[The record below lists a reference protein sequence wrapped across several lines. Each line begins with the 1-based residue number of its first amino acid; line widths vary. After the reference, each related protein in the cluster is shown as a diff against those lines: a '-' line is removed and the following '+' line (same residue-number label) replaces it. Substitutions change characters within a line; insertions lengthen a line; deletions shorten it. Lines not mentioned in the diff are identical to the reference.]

1 MDPTRTDAGF
11 VAIVTFPT
19 DGPETARKLV
29 ELATGG
35 VQEWIRAVPGF
46 LSANYHISSDG
57 TQVVNYAQW
66 SSEAAYRESFTN
78 NPRSA
83 ELRASLS
90 ALPGLTGPPRSVLCT
105 LAASILPAPVE
116 ETSA

>member
-35 VQEWIRAVPGF
+35 VQEWIRHVPGF
-46 LSANYHISSDG
+46 LSANYHISADG
-57 TQVVNYAQW
+57 TSVVNYAQW
-66 SSEAAYRESFTN
+66 RTERDYRESFTN

-83 ELRASLS
+83 EVRAALS
-90 ALPGLTGPPRSVLCT
+90 ALPGLTGPPRSVFCT
-105 LAASILPAPVE
+105 LAASILPASAE
-116 ETSA
+116 GTSA